1 MILKTKTI
9 EVFDIQFDDQMWVLS
24 IIKDEDSQEEY
35 YEIVDSTG
43 EKVVNDYLFDEIIEY
58 FEDGEEDLFNIL
70 LEDRDWETHI

>member
-58 FEDGEEDLFNIL
+58 FEDGEEDLFNFDEYL
-70 LEDRDWETHI
+70 DEEDYD

>member
-9 EVFDIQFDDQMWVLS
+9 EVFDIQFDNQMWVLS

-58 FEDGEEDLFNIL
+58 FEDGEEDLFNFDEYL
-70 LEDRDWETHI
+70 DEEDYD

>member
-24 IIKDEDSQEEY
+24 IIKDEDSQEEF

-43 EKVVNDYLFDEIIEY
+43 EKVSYSLFGTINIVKILHIYGVDQ
-58 FEDGEEDLFNIL
+58 IL
-70 LEDRDWETHI
+70 LGLLLL

>member
-24 IIKDEDSQEEY
+24 IIKDEDSQEEF

-58 FEDGEEDLFNIL
+58 LINN
-70 LEDRDWETHI
+70 TN

>member
-24 IIKDEDSQEEY
+24 IIKDEDSQEEF

-58 FEDGEEDLFNIL
+58 FEDGEEDLFNFDEYL
-70 LEDRDWETHI
+70 DEEDYD